1 MKKEIETKVS
11 IGGRIV
17 IPKEIREKL
26 GIIVGSK
33 ALLVLKDRELILK
46 PIQKVKKPVDVLY
59 GSVRVKPEISPKK
72 VAREW
77 LKKHL

>member
-1 MKKEIETKVS
+1 MKKIETKIS

-17 IPKEIREKL
+17 IPKEIRKKL
-26 GIIVGSK
+26 GIQPGSK
-33 ALLVLKDRELILK
+33 AIVTLRDREIVVK
-46 PIQKVKKPVDVLY
+46 PKEIIERPVERLWKSVK
-59 GSVRVKPEISPKK
+59 VKPEVSPKK